1 MQKNPYLGKFIVF
14 EGLDGS
20 GKSTQAEMLFSYL
33 KQKGQKVHLTS
44 EPTRYLIGGLIKSWV
59 THDWKSTP
67 ECLQLLF
74 AADRAH
80 HLDKEIIPLLKRE
93 ITVISD
99 RYFLS
104 SLAFGALEVKDG
116 DWLFDINK
124 KFILPDL
131 IIILKVR
138 PRTCIRRMA
147 KEKFS
152 LTLFEKE
159 KKLKKVWQ
167 NYQKIAKKFKNTYI
181 IEGEDS
187 MEGVFSQIKALLNY
201 KLKP

>member
-1 MQKNPYLGKFIVF
+1 MQKNSYLGNFIVF

-20 GKSTQAEMLFSYL
+20 GKSTQAELLLSYL
-33 KQKGQKVHLTS
+33 KKKGKKAHLTS
-44 EPTRYLIGGLIKSWV
+44 EPTRYLIGGLIKSFV

-80 HLDKEIIPLLKRE
+80 HLNKEIIPLLKKGV
-93 ITVISD
+93 IVISD

-131 IIILKVR
+131 TIILKVK
-138 PRTCIRRMA
+138 PKTCVQRMA

-159 KKLKKVWQ
+159 K
-167 NYQKIAKKFKNTYI
+167 N
-181 IEGEDS
+181 
-187 MEGVFSQIKALLNY
+187 
-201 KLKP
+201 